1 MTNVKKKLILI
12 TLLFGGVL
20 FLSGCSGV
28 DTTRSISGFIF
39 EDLFVYPI
47 AGLFWVVAKTIGFGH
62 YGITIIISTLIVR
75 SIAWPIYAKT
85 NDLSLKMQLVQPL
98 QAKIEKKYE
107 GKEDQAS
114 KQRKQMETMQ
124 LYKKYGIG
132 IGGCL
137 APILQFPIFIGV
149 FRTISR
155 MPATITNLD
164 TGDLLTSGHWLR
176 VFDNVDLFGINLL
189 AGRAGDPI
197 QNRGVI
203 IFAALVG
210 ITQIISLIITQRR
223 QKKMKESQQS
233 DVPAYRRGQKEQTQ
247 KTTQNSMMIMMFV
260 MTGMMV
266 VFVLNS
272 PAGLGLYWV
281 VGNLFS
287 TGQSSLTHLTSKKR
301 LEKLKEKY

>member
-1 MTNVKKKLILI
+1 MTNVKKKLLLI
-12 TLLFGGVL
+12 SVLFGGVL

-28 DTTRSISGFIF
+28 DTTRPISGFIF

-47 AGLFWVVAKTIGFGH
+47 AGLFWVVAKTIGFGN
-62 YGITIIISTLIVR
+62 YGVTIIISTLIVR

-114 KQRKQMETMQ
+114 QQRKQMEIMQ

-132 IGGCL
+132 LGGCL

-155 MPATITNLD
+155 MPATITNIE
-164 TGDLLTSGHWLR
+164 TGELLTSGHWLR
-176 VFDNVDLFGINLL
+176 VFDKVDLFGVNLL
-189 AGRAGDPI
+189 ADRTGDPV

-203 IFAALVG
+203 IFAILVG
-210 ITQIISLIITQRR
+210 LTQLISLFISQRR
-223 QKKMKESQQS
+223 QKKMKQDQQS
-233 DVPAYRRGQKEQTQ
+233 DVPAYRRAQNDQTQ
-247 KTTQNSMMIMMFV
+247 KTTQNSMLVMMIV

-266 VFVLNS
+266 LFVLRS

-281 VGNLFS
+281 VGNMFS
-287 TGQSSLTHLTSKKR
+287 TGQSSLTHLTSKNR